1 MLAYA
6 SRKNKKGGGS
16 QQQPLPYLDPTYSS
30 PNASAGSNLLQQN
43 GLILR
48 PALNIK
54 GGSSRHRGGG
64 SVQQPLAYLDPSYSS
79 PNAPAGPNRLVQND
93 LILRPALNVKVGG
106 STRRKRGG
114 FIPSVMK
121 GVVNSAMIVGPLAG
135 FAAKR
140 MIYDTKKRR
149 SEGGGKKEDWAH
161 NREVAKEELL
171 QYGKPSA
178 LNVNKFAA
186 LKRKDPEAAE
196 EWLTEYILKKR
207 KTVKKPKKE
216 KKAAEK
222 KEEAVKTEL
231 LWKNLLQQAKQNLGK
246 YGKPSGAN
254 TVKFASLKR
263 KGENTAT
270 FVKNFQTRKQ
280 YVEPVKTAK
289 NQYKVNRE
297 EAKQYLSQFG
307 KPTVANVSKFVSQKR
322 KGLTTAAIENAVKGR
337 VAHKQQQQQQPKG
350 LASALKPTARSPPP
364 PDMAKI
370 QRNLTILHAK
380 MKGK

>member
-1 MLAYA
+1 M
-6 SRKNKKGGGS
+6 
-16 QQQPLPYLDPTYSS
+16 
-30 PNASAGSNLLQQN
+30 
-43 GLILR
+43 
-48 PALNIK
+48 
-54 GGSSRHRGGG
+54 
-64 SVQQPLAYLDPSYSS
+64 
-79 PNAPAGPNRLVQND
+79 QND
-93 LILRPALNVKVGG
+93 LILRPALNVKGG
-106 STRRKRGG
+106 GGTRRKRGG
-114 FIPSVMK
+114 FYPSVMK

-140 MIYDTKKRR
+140 MLNDTKKRK
-149 SEGGGKKEDWAH
+149 EGGGKKENWAH

-186 LKRKDPEAAE
+186 LKRKDPEEAE
-196 EWLTEYILKKR
+196 TWLTEYILKKR

-246 YGKPSGAN
+246 YGKPSGVN

-263 KGENTAT
+263 KGENTTT

-280 YVEPVKTAK
+280 YVEAPKTAK

-337 VAHKQQQQQQPKG
+337 VAQKQQQQQPF
-350 LASALKPTARSPPP
+350 ASALKPTARSPPP

-380 MKGK
+380 MKAK

>member
-1 MLAYA
+1 MLAFS
-6 SRKNKKGGGS
+6 SRKSKGGGGS
-16 QQQPLPYLDPTYSS
+16 IVGPMHPTTTGQRGGSNNQPLPYIDPTYSSPNAAAGADLLKKNDLILRPRIGGGSIQQPLAYVDPTYSS
-30 PNASAGSNLLQQN
+30 PNASAGTNLL
-43 GLILR
+43 
-48 PALNIK
+48 K
-54 GGSSRHRGGG
+54 
-64 SVQQPLAYLDPSYSS
+64 
-79 PNAPAGPNRLVQND
+79 QND
-93 LILRPALNVKVGG
+93 LILRPRIGG
-106 STRRKRGG
+106 TRRNRKHGG

-135 FAAKR
+135 YAAKR
-140 MIYDTKKRR
+140 MINDTKKRR
-149 SEGGGKKEDWAH
+149 GGGKKENWAH

-178 LNVNKFAA
+178 LNINKFAA

-196 EWLTEYILKKR
+196 DWLTEYIVKKR
-207 KTVKKPKKE
+207 KTVKKGKKQS
-216 KKAAEK
+216 
-222 KEEAVKTEL
+222 KEEKVVNAVKTEL
-231 LWKNLLQQAKQNLGK
+231 LWKNLLQQAKADLGK

-263 KGENTAT
+263 KGENTGA

-289 NQYKVNRE
+289 NQYKMNRE

-322 KGLTTAAIENAVKGR
+322 KGISTTGIENAVKGR
-337 VAHKQQQQQQPKG
+337 VKNAPKG
-350 LASALKPTARSPPP
+350 LVSAIKPTKKSPP

-370 QRNLTILHAK
+370 QRNLMLLHSK